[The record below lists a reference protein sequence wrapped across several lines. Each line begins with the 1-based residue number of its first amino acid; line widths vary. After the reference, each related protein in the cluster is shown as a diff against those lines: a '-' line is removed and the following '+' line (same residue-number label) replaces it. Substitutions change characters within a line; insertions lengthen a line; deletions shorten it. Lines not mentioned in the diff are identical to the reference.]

1 MKTHLK
7 YAIAGLALLASL
19 SLGNTVRAENSTPQ
33 TTAQQSVSVQ
43 PPVIGPIAWQRVG
56 APISMEG

>member
-1 MKTHLK
+1 MINHLK

-19 SLGNTVRAENSTPQ
+19 GLGSPVRAENSAPQ
-33 TTAQQSVSVQ
+33 ANVQ
-43 PPVIGPIAWQRVG
+43 TSAVVLLAWQRVG

>member
-19 SLGNTVRAENSTPQ
+19 GLGSAAQAGTSTPQ
-33 TTAQQSVSVQ
+33 ASTQQV
-43 PPVIGPIAWQRVG
+43 VIGPLAWQRVG
-56 APISMEG
+56 APTSMEG

>member
-7 YAIAGLALLASL
+7 YAIAGLALLANL
-19 SLGNTVRAENSTPQ
+19 SLGNTARA
-33 TTAQQSVSVQ
+33 VSVQ
-43 PPVIGPIAWQRVG
+43 QPVIGPIAWQRVG